1 MQLSVVRAFARVGV
15 VCALLAVMSA
25 CGGGGGGSPNPV
37 LGTLTFTTNEN
48 VVLSATLTATDPGG
62 KAVTF
67 ATTSSPA
74 SGTLAGLPGTGAF
87 TYTPNPNFTGSDS
100 FGVTATDAAGNA
112 STGTVKITV
121 TVDQA
126 PTANNTIVRADGTAL
141 AKINVL
147 TNASDPDKDALTVTI
162 LTQPPA
168 GAGIAAVNPD
178 GTVAVSGLSSFKGV
192 THFTYRVTDP
202 SGKTADAAAAV
213 FVGTGPFRAAFVGDS
228 AANGSN
234 EVYMTDFA
242 AAPPVVM
249 TAATQGNVRLQG
261 FAISDNGST
270 LVYRTQDSTNAAATG
285 LSFVRTASP
294 TKATAISLP
303 SGLVP
308 VADANH
314 KDQFVVSPDGNWVAV
329 IAGSGQ
335 GGASSLYVVNVT
347 QSGSAVQIFPAGTT
361 SAASPAFSLDS
372 KSIYFLAG
380 VAADGTGRSLY
391 FASLTSPSQTTLIS
405 AQSDPTSGEEINS
418 FAVSPDQTRILLEAK
433 RSANNANGKVNVF
446 FVDATHPGTETLISR
461 PLAFGQLIQNTS
473 VGFPSNLGGSQ
484 TVSRVIYAVNAGT
497 LDAVNNPAG
506 VYVAEVSSSSNPRL
520 AVQAA
525 GLQVLGIRP
534 DGAAFLYTDGA
545 TVTETVVD
553 QPGSQA
559 LGGGNGAWYDSTG
572 NIALLSQTISSYN
585 VLSSTSRGS
594 FGTTNRVGTSSLA
607 IIYKDLSGMSDGVAI
622 IGQGPTS
629 GAPPATATLQ
639 LVNALAPGAVFPLAS
654 FQSPLQ
660 LTSYSSK
667 VVSE

>member
-1 MQLSVVRAFARVGV
+1 VGV
-15 VCALLAVMSA
+15 VAGLLAVISA
-25 CGGGGGGSPNPV
+25 CGGGGGGGSPNPV

-48 VVLSATLTATDPGG
+48 VALNATLTATDPGG

-100 FGVTATDAAGNA
+100 FAVTATDTAGNT

-126 PTANNTIVRADGTAL
+126 PTANNTILRADGTAL

-147 TNASDPDKDALTVTI
+147 TNASDPDKDTLTVTI

-168 GAGIAAVNPD
+168 GAGTAAVNPD
-178 GTVAVSGLSSFKGV
+178 GTVTLSGLSSFKGV

-213 FVGTGPFRAAFVGDS
+213 FVGTNAFRAAFVGDS

-234 EVYMTDFA
+234 EVYLMDFA
-242 AAPPVVM
+242 AAPVVM

-270 LVYRTQDSTNAAATG
+270 LVYRTQDATNSATTG

-347 QSGSAVQIFPAGTT
+347 QSGSAAQIFPSGTT
-361 SAASPAFSLDS
+361 SAALPAFSLDS

-391 FASLTSPSQTTLIS
+391 FASLTSPSQTTLMS

-433 RSANNANGKVNVF
+433 RSSTNANGKVNVF

-506 VYVAEVSSSSNPRL
+506 IYVAEVSSSSNPRL
-520 AVQAA
+520 AVQAS
-525 GLQVLGIRP
+525 GLQVLGMRP
-534 DGAAFLYTDGA
+534 VGAAFLYTDGA

-559 LGGGNGAWYDSTG
+559 LGGGNGSWYDSTG

-585 VLSSTSRGS
+585 VLASTSRGS
-594 FGTTNRVGTSSLA
+594 FGTTTRVGTSSLA

-629 GAPPATATLQ
+629 GNPPATATLQ

>member
-1 MQLSVVRAFARVGV
+1 MLSVIRACTRVGV
-15 VCALLAVMSA
+15 VGGLLAVFSA

-48 VVLSATLTATDPGG
+48 VALNGTLTATDPGG

-74 SGTLAGLPGTGAF
+74 SGTLTGLPGTGAF
-87 TYTPNPNFTGSDS
+87 TYTPNANFTGSDS

-121 TVDQA
+121 TVDQP
-126 PTANNTIVRADGTAL
+126 PTANNTVVRADGTAL

-147 TNASDPDKDALTVTI
+147 TSASDPDKDTLTVTI

-168 GAGIAAVNPD
+168 GAGVAAVNPD
-178 GTVAVSGLSSFKGV
+178 GTVNLSGLSSFKGV

-213 FVGTGPFRAAFVGDS
+213 FVGTDPFRAAFVGDS

-234 EVYMTDFA
+234 EVYLTDFA
-242 AAPPVVM
+242 AAPVAM

-261 FAISDNGST
+261 FAIADNGST
-270 LVYRTQDSTNAAATG
+270 VVYRTQDSTNAAATG

-294 TKATAISLP
+294 TTATAISLP

-335 GGASSLYVVNVT
+335 GGASSLYVVNVA
-347 QSGSAVQIFPAGTT
+347 QAGSVAQIFPSGTT
-361 SAASPAFSLDS
+361 SAALPTFSVDS

-391 FASLTSPSQTTLIS
+391 FASLSSPSQTTLIS

-418 FAVSPDQTRILLEAK
+418 FAVSPDQTRIVLEAK
-433 RSANNANGKVNVF
+433 RSANGANGKVNVF

-473 VGFPSNLGGSQ
+473 VGFPANLGGSQ

-497 LDAVNNPAG
+497 LDPVNNPAG

-520 AVQAA
+520 AVQAS
-525 GLQVLGIRP
+525 GLQVLAIRP
-534 DGAAFLYTDGA
+534 DDAALLYTDGA

-572 NIALLSQTISSYN
+572 NIALLNQTISSYN
-585 VLSSTSRGS
+585 VLASTSRGS
-594 FGTTNRVGTSSLA
+594 FGMTNRVGTSSLA
-607 IIYKDLSGMSDGVAI
+607 VIYKDLSGMSDGVAI

-629 GAPPATATLQ
+629 GTPPAAATLQ

-660 LTSYSSK
+660 LSSYTSK
-667 VVSE
+667 VVSK